1 MTARHCIVIHTLLTA
16 MANDNG
22 YDNVY
27 IDCVGKAG
35 DILVGISTSENYT
48 TISKAFTNINEK
60 NANSCPYRYNWL
72 GYDRNIGLYN

>member
-1 MTARHCIVIHTLLTA
+1 

-60 NANSCPYRYNWL
+60 NAGVGRTTC
-72 GYDRNIGLYN
+72 